1 MQEFAGLEL
10 RNKQLQSQLELNTKK
25 CKRTEAELAEERA
38 VSAKRDESIKALQ
51 QVHRSLAKRHFFCS
65 VLV

>member
-1 MQEFAGLEL
+1 MTRNFVQEFAGLEL
-10 RNKQLQSQLELNTKK
+10 RNKHLQSQLELNNKK
-25 CKRTEAELAEERA
+25 LAEERA

-51 QVHRSLAKRHFFCS
+51 KVHRSLATRHFFRS